1 MFAVKQHLLVAL
13 KQLQC
18 SGGRCHCHC
27 RLHLTS
33 VSAAADAGAA
43 GGGSH
48 MKLATTLFQNLFP
61 TLNVTTVRLA
71 SCQVPP
77 ALAVMP
83 RSWKLKTMST
93 PSFDNAK

>member
-1 MFAVKQHLLVAL
+1 MSILVG
-13 KQLQC
+13 C
-18 SGGRCHCHC
+18 N
-27 RLHLTS
+27 
-33 VSAAADAGAA
+33 AGAA

-77 ALAVMP
+77 ALCCCAQDLDAQCSV
-83 RSWKLKTMST
+83 T
-93 PSFDNAK
+93 F